1 MSHIRILV
9 CRVDDTSPD
18 RMTEL
23 AAIDLPR
30 LDAAGLAAET
40 ALDTLEALT
49 LDAGHT
55 VLRAALQAQWA
66 ALDAQLVETYC
77 QGLPP
82 GQVRR
87 DGHRAITVASRLGTL
102 RLPRQV
108 LSHADTGAHVM
119 PGDAALPPHRGVVIT
134 RGLQEWACLLAQD
147 LPFATAA
154 RLLGWQTR
162 EEQVLSSTALR
173 SLVRRHGALVRT
185 AEREAMD
192 ALGHQDTGNPAGALL
207 VPHATP
213 RRRAGWP
220 AALTL
225 AVEAALAHERPCPP
239 RGIASADW
247 ARVLQARR
255 ADAAQT
261 AADLRHLG
269 PEVEERQVLV
279 SIDEVLT
286 RAPTR
291 REFIELR
298 TAHVSARE
306 GYRYVSGVGD
316 AFLHYLRGLIG
327 HLLDA
332 GHALLSITDCAR
344 CIRDFFTVDLATIT
358 DKALLLDWY
367 HLRVRCAEEAS
378 RACRGCAAKARFLR
392 RLRRRLWR
400 GDVEGAVRV
409 IGEEVPRARP
419 GSSLATFS
427 EYLRARREYIPDYRA
442 RWRACRYIGSGRV
455 EKANDLLVARRQK
468 GKGMHWSG
476 EMSDALAALRT
487 LMLNREWERYW
498 RPQAPAL
505 LLAAAA

>member
-1 MSHIRILV
+1 MSRIRILV
-9 CRVDDTSPD
+9 CRIDDAFPD

-23 AAIDLPR
+23 AAVDLPQI
-30 LDAAGLAAET
+30 DPATLAAEA
-40 ALDTLEALT
+40 ALGTLEATT
-49 LDAGHT
+49 LEVGHI
-55 VLRAALQAQWA
+55 VLRAAFQAQWA
-66 ALDAQLVETYC
+66 ALDAQLVAAYC
-77 QGLPP
+77 RRFTPDEL
-82 GQVRR
+82 RR
-87 DGHRAITVASRLGTL
+87 DGHKPITVASRLGTL
-102 RLPRQV
+102 QLPRQV
-108 LSHADTGAHVM
+108 LRHAATGVHVM
-119 PGDAALPPHRGVVIT
+119 PGDAALPAHNGMVIT

-154 RLLGWQTR
+154 RLLGWQAR
-162 EEQVLSSTALR
+162 EERILSPTALR
-173 SLVRRHGALVRT
+173 TLVRRHGALVRT
-185 AEREAMD
+185 AEREAVE
-192 ALGHQDTGNPAGALL
+192 ALGQGTGSPAGARL

-225 AVEAALAHERPCPP
+225 AVEAALAHEHPCPP
-239 RGIASADW
+239 RGIAWADW
-247 ARVLQARR
+247 ARVLEARR
-255 ADAAQT
+255 ADAAR
-261 AADLRHLG
+261 AVDLRHLG

-279 SIDEVLT
+279 SLDEVLT

-298 TAHVSARE
+298 TAHVATRA

-316 AFLHYLRGLIG
+316 AFLQYLRGLLG
-327 HLLDA
+327 HLLGA
-332 GHALLSITDCAR
+332 GHALLGIADCAR
-344 CIRDFFTVDLATIT
+344 WIRDFFAEDLAAIA
-358 DKALLLDWY
+358 DKALLLDWF

-378 RACRGCAAKARFLR
+378 RACRGRTAKARFLR

-400 GDVEGAVRV
+400 GDVAGAVRV

-427 EYLRARREYIPDYRA
+427 EYLRARKDYIPDYRA
-442 RWRACRYIGSGRV
+442 RWLACRYIGSGQV

-476 EMSDALAALRT
+476 ETSDALAALRT
-487 LMLNREWERYW
+487 LILNREWERYW
-498 RPQAPAL
+498 QPAASAS